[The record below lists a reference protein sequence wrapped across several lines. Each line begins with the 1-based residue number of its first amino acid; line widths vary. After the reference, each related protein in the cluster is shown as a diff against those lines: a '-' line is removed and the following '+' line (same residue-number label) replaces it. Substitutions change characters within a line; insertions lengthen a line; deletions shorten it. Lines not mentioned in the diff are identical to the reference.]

1 MDEMN
6 ELNEQDEFIEL
17 SIDELLEKYRI
28 EYEEEMNR
36 LYGAGGDG
44 DNEQFTTVEKY
55 SRQTTHTDRTDD
67 DDDNR

>member
-44 DNEQFTTVEKY
+44 DNEQFTAVEKY
-55 SRQTTHTDRTDD
+55 SRQTHTDRTDD